1 MAYTKQVEQQLASLW
16 VNSTFGNLLCR
27 FAIVNMWIVLICG
40 APPQNEQ
47 ELQGPST
54 HSKERHVG
62 HTSLGNTRRGKYGCH
77 DQAVKV
83 RNMVEYD
90 DGPRSVSL
98 CNVLPALHSQTE
110 EVETKANA
118 QRCPEPASS
127 DSRSIGACTRDAKVT
142 LVTTLQQWRP
152 AICNNAVM
160 RLTWLVAYLIHTLM
174 IVRRH
179 FGSGVLIG
187 FPQTSRATTPHTSST
202 HGNPMMTLSM
212 DQGKRINTFNHS

>member
-27 FAIVNMWIVLICG
+27 FAIVNMWIVLICS

-47 ELQGPST
+47 ELQGPRT
-54 HSKERHVG
+54 HSKERHVC

-77 DQAVKV
+77 DQAVEV

-90 DGPRSVSL
+90 DWPRSVSL
-98 CNVLPALHSQTE
+98 CNVLPALDSQTE
-110 EVETKANA
+110 KIETKSNA

-127 DSRSIGACTRDAKVT
+127 DSRSLNACTGDAKVT
-142 LVTTLQQWRP
+142 LVTTAVVP
-152 AICNNAVM
+152 SCCNNAVI
-160 RLTWLVAYLIHTLM
+160 RVTRLVAYLIHTLM

-179 FGSGVLIG
+179 FGSGVLMG